1 MARLLT
7 MTIGRS
13 TMNSSTLLRRE
24 HSPGRM
30 GLQDTALT
38 LRGRPCRVTRVMRL
52 DGKVAVITGGAAG
65 IGFAYARRFIAEG
78 ARVVIGDVVDPEAA
92 AATLGQPDRVLAQ
105 RADVADPAAL
115 RALAHATVARFQR
128 IDVLVNNAAVFAT
141 LRPQPFDEIP
151 EAEWARVLAV
161 NVTGVWNAVRAVV
174 PTMRAQG
181 SGRIVNVA
189 SAIVAKGTAMLLHY
203 VTSKGA
209 VVAMTRAL
217 ARELGGSG
225 ITVNAVAP
233 GLILSD
239 TVQANPAITEFQAD
253 AVMRARSLKRDA
265 FPEDVEGAVMFLASD
280 ESAFMSGQTLIVDGG
295 SVFSTL

>member
-1 MARLLT
+1 
-7 MTIGRS
+7 
-13 TMNSSTLLRRE
+13 
-24 HSPGRM
+24 
-30 GLQDTALT
+30 
-38 LRGRPCRVTRVMRL
+38 MRL
-52 DGKVAVITGGAAG
+52 EGKVAIVTGAAAG
-65 IGFAYARRFIAEG
+65 IGLAYAQRFLAEG
-78 ARVVIGDVVDPEAA
+78 ARVVISDVVDPAPAA
-92 AATLGQPDRVLAQ
+92 ARLGAPERVLA
-105 RADVADPAAL
+105 RRVDVTDAAAMC
-115 RALAHATVARFQR
+115 ALAQDTMTRFHR
-128 IDVLVNNAAVFAT
+128 LDVLVNNAAVFAT
-141 LRPQPFDEIP
+141 LTPRPFDEIP
-151 EAEWARVLAV
+151 EAEWDRVMAV
-161 NVTGVWNAVRAVV
+161 NVRGVWNAVRAVA
-174 PTMRAQG
+174 PIMRTQG
-181 SGRIVNVA
+181 GGRIVNVA

-239 TVQANPAITEFQAD
+239 TVQANPAITDFQAD

-265 FPEDVEGAVMFLASD
+265 FPEDVEGAVVFLASD

>member
-1 MARLLT
+1 
-7 MTIGRS
+7 
-13 TMNSSTLLRRE
+13 
-24 HSPGRM
+24 
-30 GLQDTALT
+30 
-38 LRGRPCRVTRVMRL
+38 MRL
-52 DGKVAVITGGAAG
+52 EGKIAIVTGGAAG
-65 IGFAYARRFIAEG
+65 IGLAYARRFLAEG
-78 ARVVIGDVVDPEAA
+78 ARVVISDVVDPGPA
-92 AATLGQPDRVLAQ
+92 AATLGAPDRVLAQ
-105 RADVADPAAL
+105 RADVSDAAAM
-115 RALAHATVARFQR
+115 RALARETVTRFHR

-141 LRPQPFDEIP
+141 LTPRPFEEIP
-151 EAEWARVLAV
+151 DAEWDRVMAV
-161 NVTGVWNAVRAVV
+161 NVRGVWNAVRAVT
-174 PTMRAQG
+174 PIMRTQG

-217 ARELGGSG
+217 ARELGSSG

-239 TVQANPAITEFQAD
+239 TVRANPAITDFQAD

-265 FPEDVEGAVMFLASD
+265 FPEDVEGAVVFLASD